1 MSEPP
6 RDSVL
11 RALSQAAAAG
21 DRPPRAARHLG
32 QGQQALT
39 VCMALALL
47 AWFGTNLWQ
56 RWEDRTQLQAAHQ
69 SQEALVNNAAKLRAS
84 LDALAA
90 DTRRLAEAGNP
101 QAQSLVAALQQRGIT
116 IAAPAVSPPSR

>member
-21 DRPPRAARHLG
+21 DRPPYAARHPR
-32 QGQQALT
+32 QGQQALPL
-39 VCMALALL
+39 CLALALVT
-47 AWFGTNLWQ
+47 WFGTNLWQ
-56 RWEDRTQLQAAHQ
+56 RWDDQTQLQTARQ
-69 SQEALVNNAAKLRAS
+69 SQEALVNNAAKLRTS

-116 IAAPAVSPPSR
+116 IAAPAGSPASR